1 MLPPVPAGWDCAAN
15 GLELGIVF
23 VCGMPIG
30 AKPRPVGAV
39 ANGECEMLELVP
51 TLVPERFRPVLRL
64 MLRPTPPGEDPVV

>member
-1 MLPPVPAGWDCAAN
+1 M
-15 GLELGIVF
+15 F